1 MPLVHYG
8 RDGRHAEREEL
19 FLSYKDVPD
28 TIEVDGV
35 TMVKVPATSAVFFKG
50 AFSGGT
56 TAANGLSH
64 FGKEL
69 ATPDEVRRH
78 ARGRRKEIEQES
90 EKRIER
96 HVEKHLADYNI

>member
-1 MPLVHYG
+1 MPLILYG

-35 TMVKVPATSAVFFKG
+35 TMVKVPARSRVFFKG

-56 TAANGLSH
+56 GYVNGMYH
-64 FGKEL
+64 DKEL
-69 ATPDEVRRH
+69 ATIPEVRKY
-78 ARGRRKEIEQES
+78 AKERKKEKERVAEQRMDNHIES
-90 EKRIER
+90 
-96 HVEKHLADYNI
+96 HLSQFDI